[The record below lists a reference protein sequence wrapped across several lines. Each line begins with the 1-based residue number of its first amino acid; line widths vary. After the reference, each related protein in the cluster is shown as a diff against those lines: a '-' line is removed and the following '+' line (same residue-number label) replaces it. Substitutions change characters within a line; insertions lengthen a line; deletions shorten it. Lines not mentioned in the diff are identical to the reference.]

1 MQTLSRE
8 QITDL
13 GRSVVANEVGDDV
26 RYEKSRA
33 L

>member
-1 MQTLSRE
+1 MEEASMQTLYA
-8 QITDL
+8 IGTL
-13 GRSVVANEVGDDV
+13 VVANEMGDDV